1 MEIFVEQALTYTECL
16 NKIRTKYG
24 DRITIMHYKN
34 IRIGGFLG
42 LFAKDGVEITGFV
55 SNNALKPGT
64 FQGGGTFPQAQN
76 PPGQTDQSRKPS
88 LNFEEEKKKILDA
101 SPAKGE
107 SLALQQVLKEV
118 KELKQ
123 QVTQVTATALISG
136 PAEKHST
143 IGRIEEILNIN
154 DFSPQFTQNILDRI
168 KKEFSLDAL
177 NDYTAVQ
184 DSVLEWIG
192 ENVKVYK
199 EEPYQRLPRIMVLV
213 GPTGVGKT
221 TTIAKLAAIYGL
233 GNSGRRPIS
242 VRMITIDAFR

>member
-1 MEIFVEQALTYTECL
+1 MMQLFAEQALTYTECL
-16 NKIRTKYG
+16 NKIHLKYG
-24 DRITIMHYKN
+24 DRITIMYHKT

-42 LFAKDGVEITGFV
+42 FFAKEGVEIGFYV
-55 SNNALKPGT
+55 PNTVIKPGS
-64 FQGGGTFPQAQN
+64 FQGGPFPQAQN
-76 PPGQTDQSRKPS
+76 SPGQTDHSRKSS
-88 LNFEEEKKKILDA
+88 LNFEEEKKKILA
-101 SPAKGE
+101 ANPVKPE
-107 SLALQQVLKEV
+107 SLALKQVEEVLKEV

-123 QVTQVTATALISG
+123 QITASASTG
-136 PAEKHST
+136 QTEKHST
-143 IGRIEEILNIN
+143 LNRIEEILNIN
-154 DFSPQFTQNILDRI
+154 DFSPPFTQNILDRI
-168 KKEFSLDAL
+168 KKEFSLDGL

-192 ENVKVYK
+192 ESVIIYK
-199 EEPYQRLPRIMVLV
+199 EEKFQRLPRIMVLV